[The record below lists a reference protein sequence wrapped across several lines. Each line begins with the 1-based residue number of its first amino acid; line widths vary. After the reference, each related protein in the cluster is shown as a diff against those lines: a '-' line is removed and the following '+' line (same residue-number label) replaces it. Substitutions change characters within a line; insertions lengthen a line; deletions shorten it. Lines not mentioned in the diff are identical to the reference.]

1 MHKLKLVKYFLL
13 LLGFFSLACRE
24 GNTVKKENNNTLL
37 WQISGPGITK
47 PSFLYGT
54 IHIMCPDD
62 IVVTEVLKEKFN
74 ATQQLYLELD
84 MDDPATMMEAMS
96 GMKMKNDTT
105 VKDLLTAT
113 AYDSLTTNFQRTTGI
128 PFAMFNGFKPML
140 AEAAIY
146 PSILGCQGEA
156 WEQKFMQ
163 MAKDR
168 KIELKGLEA
177 TKDQLDIF
185 DSIPYKT
192 QAESLAKS
200 LANIDSIKISFKQML
215 DLYKRKNLDSLSILI
230 NEDDELGNY
239 QDIMLNRRNAKWIPE
254 IITESK
260 KMPTFF
266 AVGAGHLG
274 GAKGVI
280 NMLRKQGYKVTPVTY

>member
-1 MHKLKLVKYFLL
+1 MKYFLL
-13 LLGFFSLACRE
+13 LLGLFSLACRE
-24 GNTVKKENNNTLL
+24 GGGNDKKVNNNTLL

-47 PSFLYGT
+47 PSFIYGT
-54 IHIMCPDD
+54 MHLLCPGD
-62 IVVTEVLKEKFN
+62 IVVTDVLKDKFN

-84 MDDPATMMEAMS
+84 MDDPATMVQAMM

-105 VKDLLTAT
+105 VKDLLSAG
-113 AYDSLTTNFQRTTGI
+113 AYDSLTTNFQKTTGI
-128 PFAMFNGFKPML
+128 PFTMFNGLKPML

-146 PSILGCQGEA
+146 PAILGCQGEA
-156 WEQKFMQ
+156 WEQKFME

-168 KIELKGLEA
+168 KIELKGLET

-185 DSIPYKT
+185 DSIPYKQ

-200 LANIDSIKISFKQML
+200 LANIDSIKTSFKQML
-215 DLYKRKNLDSLSILI
+215 DVYKRKNLDSLGILI
-230 NEDDELGNY
+230 NADDELDGY

-254 IITESK
+254 IIAESK

-274 GAKGVI
+274 GDKGVL
-280 NMLRKQGYKVTPVTY
+280 NMLRKQGYTVTPVSY

>member
-1 MHKLKLVKYFLL
+1 MHKLHFVKYFML
-13 LLGFFSLACRE
+13 LLGLFSLACRE
-24 GNTVKKENNNTLL
+24 HDTNKKENNNSLL
-37 WQISGPGITK
+37 WQITGPGITK
-47 PSFLYGT
+47 PSYLYGT
-54 IHIMCPDD
+54 IHIMCPGD
-62 IVVTEVLKEKFN
+62 IVVTDVLKDKFN
-74 ATQQLYLELD
+74 KTGQLYLELD
-84 MDDPATMMEAMS
+84 MDDPATMMEAMA

-105 VKDLLTAT
+105 VKDLLPTST
-113 AYDSLTTNFQRTTGI
+113 YDSLTANFQKTTGM
-128 PFAMFNGFKPML
+128 PFTMFNGLKPML

-146 PSILGCQGEA
+146 PAILGCQGEA

-168 KIELKGLEA
+168 NIELKGLET

-185 DSIPYKT
+185 DSIPYKK

-200 LANIDSIKISFKQML
+200 LANIDSIKVSFQQML
-215 DLYKRKNLDSLSILI
+215 EVYKRKNLDSLSILI
-230 NEDDELGNY
+230 NDDDELGNY

-274 GAKGVI
+274 GDKGVI
-280 NMLRKQGYKVTPVTY
+280 NMLRKQGYKVTPVNY